1 MTRASLGAIFS
12 TILSAVVLLG
22 TSGCGV
28 STEVEDPN
36 LTVEMYGIFEAPSS
50 AEGDSA
56 PRWQTYLLDEVRATY
71 EADDRAGV
79 ESVVLKSNL
88 DRTLKI
94 LDRPQ
99 IIYEKDLSKY
109 DGKRFRSIT
118 LIFDPTVVIAGI
130 EKSNHELTLSSG
142 EIVWEGAKKFNE
154 AKGFDLTIKVQ
165 WNNTVDTSG
174 TETVSA
180 PEFTKELN

>member
-1 MTRASLGAIFS
+1 
-12 TILSAVVLLG
+12 
-22 TSGCGV
+22 
-28 STEVEDPN
+28 
-36 LTVEMYGIFEAPSS
+36 MYGIFDAPSS

-71 EADDRAGV
+71 QTKTGETWGPA
-79 ESVVLKSNL
+79 ESVVLKSSL

-142 EIVWEGAKKFNE
+142 EIAWEGAKTFNE